1 MIESVQNKVVYRCG
15 EEVSFPF
22 PYRFFDKNDICVFLA
37 DSSSGENGRQL
48 VYGEE
53 FSIDNKES
61 YQNGAVVTLKLDP
74 GSIKD
79 KYLAIIRL
87 LPVTQ
92 TTSLPERGKL
102 PSKAL
107 EDQLDK
113 IVMIMQQQ
121 QEEIDRCARVPVYST
136 TDPLHYLED
145 LVSVTVNS
153 KDVALNA
160 ADAAAHSALTASISE
175 RNVSLIWAELTGDP
189 SLAENAL
196 LTVKEAAEATGAI
209 KTAKEIAIGEI
220 NGVGSMAIASTQ
232 KAADEALEAAKQATD
247 SAGSI
252 TQKVDDAI
260 TIQVSQA
267 VGADGVLGVAVAAG
281 IADVEAARQQALDRA
296 NETLSQIKNS
306 SAEFETA
313 KNQGITEINL
323 KVNGVA
329 LDVETALARA
339 QIIAD
344 KYLADA
350 KATVSGSLSDL
361 EKMKEEAT
369 AAGNTQLLEYIN
381 KRIEE
386 LNTLQGYLT
395 DAEAAAGAAENF
407 KSQAQG
413 LVNGFTVTVDGALAD
428 IDNAKSAAVTAVS
441 GKVSEANTAASNALS
456 RAQEAAG
463 YAGNASTSASNALKS
478 AQDAATSAS
487 NANAAALAAGAAA
500 GEAAQTAAAQSITA
514 HNSNSNAHSDLFSQ
528 KLSLSGG
535 TMTGKIILS
544 GSGGSTEIKRDSTN
558 SFTVIRG
565 GTTYTDGASVYINGN
580 SATDT
585 SSIGGVGAVCLR
597 ATDNASWSDVII
609 KPDGVF
615 TCKNKNIVRSVDG
628 VNADAAGNVALNA
641 LPKSGGQLTGAV
653 IARSVNN
660 SFLQLRGG
668 AKGTG
673 YEADLV
679 LYGDEY
685 GSETYKG
692 GFELRAGKGEASK
705 YLALQGFRDRTLRW
719 DGKEVVCV
727 SSWKASDGS
736 SWYRK
741 YSDGWVEQG
750 GSFTGTGYTTG
761 FPLTFPVEFADVTYQ
776 FFAQCYR
783 ESKGYGANTATIVIG
798 TKTTTGGT
806 VTSSR
811 VGAESAI
818 AYKDTVDWYA
828 CGFAK

>member
-61 YQNGAVVTLKLDP
+61 YRNGAVVTLKLDP

-175 RNVSLIWAELTGDP
+175 RNISLIWAELTGAP
-189 SLAENAL
+189 SLAESAL

-296 NETLSQIKNS
+296 NETLSQIRNGS
-306 SAEFETA
+306 TEFETA
-313 KNQGITEINL
+313 KNQGISEINR

-381 KRIEE
+381 KRMEE
-386 LNTLQGYLT
+386 LHTLQGYLT
-395 DAEAAAGAAENF
+395 DAEAAAGAAETF

-413 LVNGFTVTVDGALAD
+413 LVNGFTVTVNGALAD
-428 IDNAKSAAVTAVS
+428 INNAKTSAVTAVS

-478 AQDAATSAS
+478 AQDAAISAS
-487 NANAAALAAGAAA
+487 DANASALAAGAAA
-500 GEAAQTAAAQSITA
+500 DKAAQTAAAKSITA
-514 HNSNSNAHSDLFSQ
+514 HNANSDAHSDLFGK

-535 TMTGKIILS
+535 TMTGTLNVADYLSIKQTVDS
-544 GSGGSTEIKRDSTN
+544 GSLRIYSGTSETSAGALFFGRNHSTTPGQFYIR
-558 SFTVIRG
+558 SFTADGNTKADLIG
-565 GTTYTDGASVYINGN
+565 NATTGT
-580 SATDT
+580 
-585 SSIGGVGAVCLR
+585 L
-597 ATDNASWSDVII
+597 SWYG
-609 KPDGVF
+609 KH
-615 TCKNKNIVRSVDG
+615 IVRSVDR

-641 LPKSGGQLTGAV
+641 LTKNFSLANDRDEIWVRAGSSNTGGAYLRLCGKDSGGAGIFSLTSYRV
-653 IARSVNN
+653 INGVPYTKT
-660 SFLQLRGG
+660 LRG
-668 AKGTG
+668 THVNL
-673 YEADLV
+673 E
-679 LYGDEY
+679 
-685 GSETYKG
+685 
-692 GFELRAGKGEASK
+692 
-705 YLALQGFRDRTLRW
+705 W
-719 DGKEVVCV
+719 DGKKV
-727 SSWKASDGS
+727 
-736 SWYRK
+736 
-741 YSDGWVEQG
+741 
-750 GSFTGTGYTTG
+750 
-761 FPLTFPVEFADVTYQ
+761 LTEADFPVPNYAAMVTMTSPYT
-776 FFAQCYR
+776 AP
-783 ESKGYGANTATIVIG
+783 SYGFIHLYLKMGATVSINDTQLAKANDG
-798 TKTTTGGT
+798 D
-806 VTSSR
+806 SS
-811 VGAESAI
+811 S
-818 AYKDTVDWYA
+818 
-828 CGFAK
+828 